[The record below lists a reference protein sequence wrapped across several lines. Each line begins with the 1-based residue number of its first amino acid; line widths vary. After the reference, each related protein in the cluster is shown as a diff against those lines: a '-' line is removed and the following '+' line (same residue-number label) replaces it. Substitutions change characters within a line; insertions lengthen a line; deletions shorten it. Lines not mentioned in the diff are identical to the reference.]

1 MKMPARLLVII
12 QNETRAIDTVWRR
25 AAGGWRRATED
36 GRRGRGVGKKG
47 ASSRAVLGMTTGL
60 GMTRFF
66 PPPVARR
73 PPPVPRRQPP
83 AVVRCANRKRAYT
96 TAIV

>member
-12 QNETRAIDTVWRR
+12 QKETCAIDTVWRR
-25 AAGGWRRATED
+25 AAGGWRRAAED
-36 GRRGRGVGKKG
+36 GRRGRGVGKKS

-73 PPPVPRRQPP
+73 QPP

-96 TAIV
+96 TAIVARATPS